1 MTEQNQKIIGD
12 ALDLYK
18 GNPITLEQLACVAE
32 FTEEDKKYLGIFS
45 QEWIYLSYE
54 MTRKW
59 FVVGGDKSKV
69 RGLYRFYLTKHF
81 DEGVDWKTVDVF
93 GDWVAEKVTHET
105 EHGFEVRQNTGGG
118 TKYYAVSHSCFS
130 AICDKYEKPEKKASL
145 EKVDL
150 LVELLAT
157 YVEESCKVDT
167 SDMAIMRKVSCELE
181 TKQMLEKFSYA
192 EITYDQMGEAIGMT
206 EEQVEMLK
214 MFWDPAFNK
223 GWIYL
228 SDDIIKSQMTNEKG
242 EASLRNFY
250 KRVLLQGDYEENVD
264 YKKIKAND
272 ELVQK
277 WESFCRSN
285 LGSGKKSKK
294 SKCLLI
300 STYKKPQTLPFK
312 FERQKETRGGHNK
325 AYYAV
330 TGETYKDLL
339 ARASTKKGRK
349 TRDYYRKVETL
360 ARMMRDYISALHQYL
375 MVKREN
381 ELKKQLVASSELV
394 KQKNRKQKLLDAFAN
409 HLQGCEPNGWLYIAT
424 SANYSSENY
433 FKVGITTDLKSRL
446 RQYNTERPPTD
457 MMYYVFAHE
466 CYEPKQIENKLK
478 FLLKAFNKKNPK
490 KSQKD
495 ETYFLGFVKLEKIVK
510 LVCEHHDEEVSVLN
524 DIISTFADNF
534 LEDSVIPEPI
544 NIGEPEP
551 ETRIVEITETV
562 NDSAGTMV
570 VHRETIDVTTL
581 TVDQKKVKLIQAI
594 EKFAR
599 EKKNIDDFNYE
610 TSKDSEDQKM
620 VLIWTDIIQNLMVLC
635 AISNKR
641 KIMASKWKD
650 PMKTLVSEAQ
660 CLQGVKW
667 K

>member
-1 MTEQNQKIIGD
+1 MTEEKIVKK
-12 ALDLYK
+12 ALETYG
-18 GNPITLEQLACVAE
+18 GNPITLEQLATLADWSKK
-32 FTEEDKKYLGIFS
+32 DKKYLGIFS

-59 FVVGGDKSKV
+59 FVTGGNKSKV
-69 RGLYRFYLTKHF
+69 RALYRFYVTKHF
-81 DEGVDWKTVDVF
+81 DEGTDWKTMDVF
-93 GDWVAEKVTHET
+93 GDWISERVEHEFDH
-105 EHGFEVRQNTGGG
+105 EFEVRPSQGGKNA
-118 TKYYAVSHSCFS
+118 KYYAVSHSCFS
-130 AICDKYEKPEKKASL
+130 AICDKYEKPDLKEHL

-157 YVEESCKVDT
+157 YVEESCKVVT

-181 TKQMLEKFSYA
+181 TKQMLEKFSYT

-242 EASLRNFY
+242 KDALIHFY

-264 YKKIKAND
+264 YKKIEAND

-277 WESFCRSN
+277 WESFRSP
-285 LGSGKKSKK
+285 SAASEKKSKK
-294 SKCLLI
+294 SYRLLI
-300 STYKKPQTLPFK
+300 SDRKVAKKP
-312 FERQKETRGGHNK
+312 HNK

-424 SANYSSENY
+424 SAKYSSENY

-495 ETYFLGFVKLEKIVK
+495 ETYFLGFVKLEMIVK

-581 TVDQKKVKLIQAI
+581 TVDQKKEKLIQAI

-599 EKKNIDDFNYE
+599 EKKNIEDFNYE

-620 VLIWTDIIQNLMVLC
+620 VLIWADILQNLMVLC
-635 AISNKR
+635 AIEKKNKI
-641 KIMASKWKD
+641 KANQWKTQ
-650 PMKTLVSEAQ
+650 MKTIVRESQ
-660 CLQGVKW
+660 CLQRVKW
-667 K
+667 R